1 MSVAHDRMA
10 LYKFDYYA
18 PPIIGGALSDAL
30 SDVCLSCT
38 SGLSREQRGLGRSTL
53 AKRWPTS
60 RVTRTPLS
68 RSKGQRSRSPGRFTQ
83 RVRWL
88 QRSAWERIRRG
99 KVLLRCVC
107 SAARLSCTAM
117 CMCPTELRCYH
128 LMSVD
133 KLQWHYCRTL
143 STRATFTFDQS
154 DPKSTPAC
162 SGMPPCHR
170 ARVPNL
176 VTVFNRLIA
185 PKVVSD
191 RQTAA
196 FPPCQ
201 SSAPRRCCIMDRKGG
216 NGVLFS
222 EGTCLPPPLFYFPL
236 KCNHFH
242 VVHDHLSAN
251 EHTYVLTHTQVIQ
264 TFRSSQLN
272 VHFCVFFSV

>member
-1 MSVAHDRMA
+1 
-10 LYKFDYYA
+10 
-18 PPIIGGALSDAL
+18 
-30 SDVCLSCT
+30 
-38 SGLSREQRGLGRSTL
+38 
-53 AKRWPTS
+53 
-60 RVTRTPLS
+60 
-68 RSKGQRSRSPGRFTQ
+68 
-83 RVRWL
+83 
-88 QRSAWERIRRG
+88 
-99 KVLLRCVC
+99 
-107 SAARLSCTAM
+107 
-117 CMCPTELRCYH
+117 
-128 LMSVD
+128 
-133 KLQWHYCRTL
+133 
-143 STRATFTFDQS
+143 
-154 DPKSTPAC
+154 
-162 SGMPPCHR
+162 MPPCHR

-272 VHFCVFFSV
+272 VHFCVFFLSKGCTPSCAVFRDLAPLPVQDFSCGPHFWPPSLTGWTLFEGGCIRRENIFALVCGPLSTHLPGSCGYCVAPNMALHPVSVNYSRVSSY